1 MDDHDLIRHPLAYAR
16 IQAGWTQPGLAD
28 RVRRAAERRGL
39 HSGTRKQRIWAW
51 ETGRARPDA
60 DSQSYLAEIFGVDPA
75 VAAATPW
82 PDWLPGREQPHP
94 FTRHS
99 TAPALREALRTSMD
113 RRTFLAYSTA
123 ALTGLTHQWAT
134 TEPAALTRS
143 LDGDRLDPD
152 LLDVLEESGLRLA
165 GMITHQRQHTLAALD
180 GHLATVTDLIADATY
195 TADQAARLH
204 TLGARL
210 AQTVGW
216 TRFDAGQ
223 HAAAARLWHGA
234 LHSAH
239 AARDRDLGAG
249 IISDLAYQATWR
261 RDPATAAAILQH
273 AVARTEHPTARALLH
288 LRLARAQAALGDAGD
303 CRASLRAAEHNLD
316 RTTPDPAPAWCA
328 WFGPEDLQV
337 DTGQALVDLGD
348 TGEGDRL
355 IDRGIGHLAPARAK
369 TRAVFLSYRASSLLA
384 QGHADEASVAATDSL
399 TLAQTIGAPRCVT
412 LIQRLRPRFEEHSQA
427 PGVAEFLHASQV
439 AGA

>member
-1 MDDHDLIRHPLAYAR
+1 MDDHGLIRHPLTYAR

-99 TAPALREALRTSMD
+99 TAPALREALRSSMD

-134 TEPAALTRS
+134 TEPAALTHS
-143 LDGDRLDPD
+143 LDGGRLDPG

-195 TADQAARLH
+195 TPDQAVRLH

-234 LHSAH
+234 PSTAP
-239 AARDRDLGAG
+239 
-249 IISDLAYQATWR
+249 TP
-261 RDPATAAAILQH
+261 PATATSAPASSVTSPTKPPG
-273 AVARTEHPTARALLH
+273 ATTPPPPPRSSSTPSPAPNTPPPGPCSTSASPAPRPRSATPPTAAPHSAPPSTTSTGPPRTRPPPGVPGSAPKTS
-288 LRLARAQAALGDAGD
+288 RSTPARPSSISA
-303 CRASLRAAEHNLD
+303 
-316 RTTPDPAPAWCA
+316 T
-328 WFGPEDLQV
+328 
-337 DTGQALVDLGD
+337 
-348 TGEGDRL
+348 
-355 IDRGIGHLAPARAK
+355 PARA
-369 TRAVFLSYRASSLLA
+369 TGSSTGASATSPPRGRRPA
-384 QGHADEASVAATDSL
+384 PSSSPTAPPASWPKATPTKHPQPPPS
-399 TLAQTIGAPRCVT
+399 P
-412 LIQRLRPRFEEHSQA
+412 
-427 PGVAEFLHASQV
+427 
-439 AGA
+439 

>member
-249 IISDLAYQATWR
+249 IISDLAYKPPGATTPPPPPR
-261 RDPATAAAILQH
+261 SSSTPSPAPNTPPPGPCCTSASPAPRPRSATPATAAP
-273 AVARTEHPTARALLH
+273 R
-288 LRLARAQAALGDAGD
+288 
-303 CRASLRAAEHNLD
+303 S
-316 RTTPDPAPAWCA
+316 
-328 WFGPEDLQV
+328 
-337 DTGQALVDLGD
+337 
-348 TGEGDRL
+348 
-355 IDRGIGHLAPARAK
+355 ARAK

-427 PGVAEFLHASQV
+427 PGVAEFLHAS
-439 AGA
+439 A